1 MASPCWV
8 LSAWRIGAISTS
20 LTALSSAPPLSSL
33 RLPREVVRDDGRGW
47 GVERGWNQLPLPGEV
62 VQTEEGGPFSPRLLS
77 SLHLEL
83 ALATDPDRKSAGK
96 GEMLF
101 ADF

>member
-1 MASPCWV
+1 M
-8 LSAWRIGAISTS
+8 
-20 LTALSSAPPLSSL
+20 
-33 RLPREVVRDDGRGW
+33 
-47 GVERGWNQLPLPGEV
+47 ERGWNQLPLPGEV